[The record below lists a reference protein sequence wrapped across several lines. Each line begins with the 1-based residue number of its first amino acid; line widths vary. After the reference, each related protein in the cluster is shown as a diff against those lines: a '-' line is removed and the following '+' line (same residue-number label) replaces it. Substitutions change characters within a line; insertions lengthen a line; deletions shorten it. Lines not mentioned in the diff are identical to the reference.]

1 MNCQRDDQRCGDL
14 AEMARGVFIEMT
26 GCARGANVMNILAD
40 TDKQSVAR
48 RCRRRHCPP
57 TTVIQAF
64 GYNGKEGYAKE
75 RSRRET
81 DQCTKRLVRQSQQ
94 GAARAADKSEPV
106 SRYHLPKDDFAVHVV
121 ALAEKSCGN
130 RKRARARSQHCR
142 ALAKRSLKRLARIRD
157 VHGTPASR
165 SSHAPTLR
173 ARAIIRDTHRK
184 FSARAQRSRRWQR
197 LSPCPPAKHG
207 GRSR

>member
-14 AEMARGVFIEMT
+14 AKMARCIFIEVA
-26 GCARGANVMNILAD
+26 GRARGANVMNILAD
-40 TDKQSVAR
+40 KEKQSVT
-48 RCRRRHCPP
+48 RCCRQRHCPP
-57 TTVIQAF
+57 TAVFQAF
-64 GYNGKEGYAKE
+64 GYNGKQRYAKE
-75 RSRRET
+75 RSRCET

-94 GAARAADKSEPV
+94 GADRAADKSEPV

-157 VHGTPASR
+157 VHGRSASR
-165 SSHAPTLR
+165 SSHAPTLC

-197 LSPCPPAKHG
+197 I
-207 GRSR
+207 